1 MSILHKIRSNNL
13 GFSIGRA
20 VLSNNL
26 IVGSKP
32 YQKAYE
38 KKINKVIKNW
48 EGKPPLI
55 LDIGTT
61 NACNSNCI
69 MCPHHLLKNIG
80 YMNMDLFRKIIDNCE
95 SFGIKNVV
103 LSFFGEPLLDQS
115 IMDKIKYAKSKNL
128 NVSFFSNASLL
139 NQEAGKKLIES
150 GLDSMTI
157 SLDAY
162 SKETYEKIRLGLN
175 FDTTCNNI
183 MNLVSLRKEMNSAK
197 PRVSLVLVEMEENKK
212 EIKKFYARWKKI
224 VDSVNII
231 N

>member
-1 MSILHKIRSNNL
+1 
-13 GFSIGRA
+13 
-20 VLSNNL
+20 
-26 IVGSKP
+26 
-32 YQKAYE
+32 
-38 KKINKVIKNW
+38 
-48 EGKPPLI
+48 
-55 LDIGTT
+55 
-61 NACNSNCI
+61 
-69 MCPHHLLKNIG
+69 
-80 YMNMDLFRKIIDNCE
+80 
-95 SFGIKNVV
+95 
-103 LSFFGEPLLDQS
+103 
-115 IMDKIKYAKSKNL
+115 
-128 NVSFFSNASLL
+128 
-139 NQEAGKKLIES
+139 
-150 GLDSMTI
+150 MTI